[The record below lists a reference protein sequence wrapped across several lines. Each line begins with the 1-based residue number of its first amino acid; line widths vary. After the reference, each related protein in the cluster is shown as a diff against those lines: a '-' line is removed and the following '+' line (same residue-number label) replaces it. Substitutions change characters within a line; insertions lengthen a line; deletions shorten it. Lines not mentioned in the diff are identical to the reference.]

1 MLVHTVSASSSPIP
15 WERRKLRASSA
26 PSLSN
31 RRPARTH
38 RILPLPAVRKAA
50 APCLREGPR
59 AEVTDEKT
67 HLTDPEILEL
77 TYITSLYD
85 MHATMCRALRLEF
98 DDRPELVA
106 EVEIPAGVEVRDL
119 SADLS
124 GE

>member
-1 MLVHTVSASSSPIP
+1 MFTDSVGAEEAAGLVGAVDLESPTSAY
-15 WERRKLRASSA
+15 A
-26 PSLSN
+26 PHPDPS
-31 RRPARTH
+31 
-38 RILPLPAVRKAA
+38 AVRKAA
-50 APCLREGPR
+50 APRLREGPR

-77 TYITSLYD
+77 IYITSLYD